1 VFESLLI
8 VHGTAIAAALGE
20 VAWASLLFVRRS
32 LRLKLRSQNGSS
44 QKKAGSGST
53 SANYISQVEA

>member
-1 VFESLLI
+1 M
-8 VHGTAIAAALGE
+8 AAALGE